1 MTRTEQRRSI
11 DHHRRLLTLSYVID
25 IWKEGDVYEIYDN
38 MVPLKEYSSLSRARE
53 AARAYA
59 TTGMIL

>member
-1 MTRTEQRRSI
+1 MPHKSSRPPIVDT
-11 DHHRRLLTLSYVID
+11 VMGID
-25 IWKEGDVYEIYDN
+25 IWKEGEVYEIYDN
-38 MVPLKEYSSLSRARE
+38 MVPLKDYSSLSRARE

>member
-1 MTRTEQRRSI
+1 MPHKSGRPPIVDT
-11 DHHRRLLTLSYVID
+11 VMGID
-25 IWKEGDVYEIYDN
+25 IWKEGEVYEIYDN

>member
-1 MTRTEQRRSI
+1 
-11 DHHRRLLTLSYVID
+11 
-25 IWKEGDVYEIYDN
+25 VYEIYDN

-59 TTGMIL
+59 QSGMIL

>member
-1 MTRTEQRRSI
+1 MPKHTGKPPIVDT
-11 DHHRRLLTLSYVID
+11 VMGID
-25 IWKEGDVYEIYDN
+25 IWKEGEVYEIYDN
-38 MVPLKEYSSLSRARE
+38 MVPLKEYGSLSGARE

>member
-1 MTRTEQRRSI
+1 MPGHSGKPPIVDT
-11 DHHRRLLTLSYVID
+11 VMGID

-59 TTGMIL
+59 QSGMIL

>member
-1 MTRTEQRRSI
+1 MPKHTGRPPIVDT
-11 DHHRRLLTLSYVID
+11 VMGID

-38 MVPLKEYSSLSRARE
+38 IVPLKEYSSLSRARE

-59 TTGMIL
+59 ESGMIL

>member
-1 MTRTEQRRSI
+1 MPKHTGRPPIVDT
-11 DHHRRLLTLSYVID
+11 VMGID
-25 IWKEGDVYEIYDN
+25 IWKEGEVYEIYDN
-38 MVPLKEYSSLSRARE
+38 MVPLKEYNSLSRARE

>member
-1 MTRTEQRRSI
+1 MPKHTGRPPIVDT
-11 DHHRRLLTLSYVID
+11 VMGID
-25 IWKEGDVYEIYDN
+25 IWKEGEVYEIYDN
-38 MVPLKEYSSLSRARE
+38 LVPLKEYSSLSRARE

>member
-1 MTRTEQRRSI
+1 MPHTGKPPIVET
-11 DHHRRLLTLSYVID
+11 VMGID

-38 MVPLKEYSSLSRARE
+38 MVPLQEYSSLSRARE

>member
-1 MTRTEQRRSI
+1 MPKHTDGPPIVDT
-11 DHHRRLLTLSYVID
+11 VMGID
-25 IWKEGDVYEIYDN
+25 IWKEGEVHEIYDN
-38 MVPLKEYSSLSRARE
+38 MVPLKEYGSLSRARE

>member
-1 MTRTEQRRSI
+1 MPHTGKPPILDT
-11 DHHRRLLTLSYVID
+11 VMGID

-59 TTGMIL
+59 MTGMIL